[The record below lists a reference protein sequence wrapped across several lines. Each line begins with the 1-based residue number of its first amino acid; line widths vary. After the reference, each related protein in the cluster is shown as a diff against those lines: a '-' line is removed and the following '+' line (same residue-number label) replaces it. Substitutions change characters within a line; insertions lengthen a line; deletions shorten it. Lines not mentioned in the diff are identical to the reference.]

1 MAAADGSDVSV
12 AFSCIVFV
20 ARLWHSSSLCRANQ
34 MHTNHSKLKR
44 GCWLKVLCMPRVLPR
59 DVRRFESDFCNATTP
74 LRMTAASASADMPPV
89 DTLTC
94 PEDEACFQSNQ
105 SIGAHHL

>member
-1 MAAADGSDVSV
+1 MGGTPTYTHCWS
-12 AFSCIVFV
+12 
-20 ARLWHSSSLCRANQ
+20 
-34 MHTNHSKLKR
+34 KR
-44 GCWLKVLCMPRVLPR
+44 GTTRCSLKVLCMPRVLPR
-59 DVRRFESDFCNATTP
+59 DVRRFERDFCNATTP

-105 SIGAHHL
+105 FIGAHYL